1 MTRGRRRASGVDT
14 VRIVEEARE
23 NERADIA
30 RELHDTVIQPL
41 AALVTGFENYALNPP
56 PPGVTEAYIAAW
68 RELTQEAIAAL
79 RCALGGL
86 RSHPHA
92 EVGLPEA
99 LHRYLVPQA
108 RAQGIRLLL
117 ESRDWASDLPLDWT
131 SSLYL
136 LVREALTNVQKHAR
150 ASEVTILLRADETH
164 ISIIIADNGVGFQV
178 EVEQREQVD
187 FVMTP
192 ERRSGFGIIGMR
204 ERVSMLGGRLDLVSD
219 PGQGTR
225 IEVCV
230 PRPPREQDEQ
240 DKQDEQDEPTH
251 DEVRIRESGG
261 VSAERKARKASAARE
276 TDAVEYVH

>member
-1 MTRGRRRASGVDT
+1 MSGARRRKSGDNT
-14 VRIVEEARE
+14 IRIAEEARE

-41 AALVTGFENYALNPP
+41 AALVTSLENYALRPP
-56 PPGVTEAYIAAW
+56 PPGVTEAYVAAW
-68 RELTQEAIAAL
+68 RELTQEAIVAL

-108 RAQGIRLLL
+108 RAQGIRLML
-117 ESRDWASDLPLDWT
+117 ESREWADDLPLDWT

-150 ASEVTILLRADETH
+150 ASEVTILLRADDTQVH
-164 ISIIIADNGVGFQV
+164 IIIADNGVGFQV
-178 EVEQREQVD
+178 ERVD
-187 FVMTP
+187 IVMTP
-192 ERRSGFGIIGMR
+192 DRRSGFGIVGMR

-225 IEVCV
+225 IEVTV
-230 PRPPREQDEQ
+230 PRPSQCLA
-240 DKQDEQDEPTH
+240 EPSH
-251 DEVRIRESGG
+251 DDIPVMGVNGAIR
-261 VSAERKARKASAARE
+261 
-276 TDAVEYVH
+276 TDTAEYVH

>member
-1 MTRGRRRASGVDT
+1 MTRGRRRTSSVDT

-86 RSHPHA
+86 RAHPHA

-136 LVREALTNVQKHAR
+136 LVREAMTNVQKHAR
-150 ASEVTILLRADETH
+150 ASEVTILLRADETQ
-164 ISIIIADNGVGFQV
+164 ISIIIADNGVGFHV
-178 EVEQREQVD
+178 ESVERED
-187 FVMTP
+187 FVVTP
-192 ERRSGFGIIGMR
+192 ERRSGFGIMGMR
-204 ERVSMLGGRLDLVSD
+204 ERVSLLGGCLDLVSD

-230 PRPPREQDEQ
+230 PRPPREQE
-240 DKQDEQDEPTH
+240 EPDDASH
-251 DEVRIRESGG
+251 DDVRILDPSGD
-261 VSAERKARKASAARE
+261 RAARE
-276 TDAVEYVH
+276 IGETDAAEYVH